1 VAEGPF
7 VGREVERAQ
16 VERAW
21 SEVQATRRGGV
32 VAVAGD
38 GGIGKSRLAA
48 EVAVAAGRDGA
59 FVIAGPCDPG
69 LGLGALWEGFVEM
82 DRAQASTAPLPD
94 SLDALFPLDEA
105 VAHRYLDTM
114 ADLLTQRA
122 ETQPVMIVLDDLHAA
137 DDLVL
142 LVVRRLVHRLTRSP
156 ILALATHQEG
166 PLPATGVLD
175 LWNDLHQVTVSERV
189 ALAGLPPEDGVAL
202 VEAWAEPDLPPPGAA
217 ARLVTETGGNPR
229 YLIELTR
236 HRAWGGVAD
245 GVPEPLRAFVSRRLD
260 PLEPNVSRLVGA
272 AAVVGPSFTRSDV
285 ERVAA
290 ADTTS
295 VLDALDQA
303 IGAGLVRET
312 ATGYAFATAVERQ
325 VVLDRLSGG
334 RRGQFEERRR
344 AVG

>member
-1 VAEGPF
+1 
-7 VGREVERAQ
+7 

-21 SEVQATRRGGV
+21 NEVQVNRRGGV
-32 VAVAGD
+32 VVVTGEA
-38 GGIGKSRLAA
+38 GIGKSRLAA
-48 EVAVAAGRDGA
+48 EVAVAARRLGA
-59 FVIAGPCDPG
+59 FVIAGPCDRE

-82 DRAQASTAPLPD
+82 DRAQASSVPLPD

-114 ADLLTQRA
+114 ADLLTNRA

-142 LVVRRLVHRLTRSP
+142 LVIRRLVHRLTRSP

-166 PLPATGVLD
+166 RPPSAGVLD

-189 ALAGLPPEDGVAL
+189 ALTGLPPEDGVAL
-202 VEAWAEPDLPPPGAA
+202 VEAWSEPEMPPPGAA
-217 ARLVTETGGNPR
+217 ARLVSETGGNPR

-236 HRAWGGVAD
+236 HRAWAGVAD
-245 GVPEPLRAFVSRRLD
+245 GVPEALRAFVSRRLD
-260 PLEPNVSRLVGA
+260 LLEPPVSGLVAA

-290 ADTTS
+290 ADAAV

-303 IGAGLVRET
+303 ISVGLVRET

-334 RRGQFEERRR
+334 RRHQFEERRR
-344 AVG
+344 AAG